1 MNFDMLINYSISQH
15 IYELLLEE
23 YYIDAII
30 EIFCNITIFHIYLD
44 ITFFFGFQKNEKAF
58 SQKMKGYY

>member
-1 MNFDMLINYSISQH
+1 MNCYK
-15 IYELLLEE
+15 EE

-30 EIFCNITIFHIYLD
+30 ENLCSITIFRLYLD